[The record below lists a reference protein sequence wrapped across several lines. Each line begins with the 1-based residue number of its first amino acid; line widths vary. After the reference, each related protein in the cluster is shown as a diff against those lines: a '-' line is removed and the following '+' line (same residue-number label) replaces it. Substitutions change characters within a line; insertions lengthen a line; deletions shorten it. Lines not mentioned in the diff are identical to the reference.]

1 MSDRQVNVG
10 SLLRHRRH
18 HRHTHGLSRARA
30 QNGLWP
36 LRPSCQGYSLGLY
49 SLGSRSRLIGQLPT
63 ESVVHGECL
72 LMFAE
77 PAGLIHRAHRWV
89 WGAIGKLPQRLVGR
103 WRGPGFDDAGSSI
116 APLAL
121 AKRTIGSTHS

>member
-1 MSDRQVNVG
+1 MGRTGGVSARQVNVG
-10 SLLRHRRH
+10 SLLRHG
-18 HRHTHGLSRARA
+18 RHTHGLSRARA
-30 QNGLWP
+30 QSRLWP
-36 LRPSCQGYSLGLY
+36 LRPSCQGYSLGN
-49 SLGSRSRLIGQLPT
+49 RSRLIGQLPT